1 MNDLEPLF
9 LTASELEGI
18 TGKKRRANQA
28 AWFTTNGI
36 KHRYRADGTLVVSRR
51 HFEFSMGDKLD
62 QMFIGFPEPDFD
74 SIN

>member
-18 TGKKRRANQA
+18 TGKKRRSKQATWLMENGFNFKARAN
-28 AWFTTNGI
+28 
-36 KHRYRADGTLVVSRR
+36 GTLVVSRR
-51 HFEFSMGDKLD
+51 HFEYVMGGILD
-62 QMFIGFPEPDFD
+62 RTFIGFPEPDFD